1 VEVTG
6 CTTHSIPEVDNGGCA
21 YELVHE
27 YFLLLEFT
35 KTNLSFGSAI

>member
-21 YELVHE
+21 YELAQ
-27 YFLLLEFT
+27 YLLLLELT
-35 KTNLSFGSAI
+35 KMNLSFGPAS